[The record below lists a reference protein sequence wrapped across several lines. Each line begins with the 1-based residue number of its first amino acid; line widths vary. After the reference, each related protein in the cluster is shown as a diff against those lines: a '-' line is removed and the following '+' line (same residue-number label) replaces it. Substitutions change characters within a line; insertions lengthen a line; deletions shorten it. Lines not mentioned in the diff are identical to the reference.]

1 MFYLYKDEPVECL
14 NITSHEYDLYFYK
27 SSPKHR
33 WVPRYENQKEILLI
47 PQTEENL
54 NLEASSYKYNTFKTE
69 PFNHQKEF
77 LEYAKLH
84 DKMLLLDEPGLGK
97 TKQSLDLIVNRIQNN
112 QIQRA
117 LIVCGVSSLQYNWLN
132 EVKKHTNLGGYII
145 GTRAVG
151 KSGLQTRIGSGS
163 DKVADIKRIT
173 RIPAQV
179 FIINIEA
186 LRNTTIV
193 AELEACIKNNL
204 IQQIVF
210 DELHRC
216 KNHKAKQTE
225 GLLRL
230 NPRYKLGL
238 TGTPIINSPMDL
250 YPMMKWL
257 GRTVPPMSYFKTK
270 YCILGGFQNKEIVGY
285 RNTEE
290 LSRDIQAWSLRR
302 TKKECL
308 DLPEKTID
316 TIRVEL
322 LPSQISLYKEVQ
334 KDLRERREEIMAS
347 ASPMGQMIGLRKAT
361 SCPNMVL
368 AEYPIEAC
376 AKLELLLDMVDQIT
390 SSGQKVVIFTWFV
403 FTLEYL
409 NYVLHQHGYNPALV
423 YGALD
428 QETRDQN
435 VQAFQTIP
443 DCNIILGNYAT
454 MGTGINLTASS
465 HIIEYE
471 LPWTA
476 ADEEQAQDRCHRIG
490 QYNPVNITRL
500 ITKHT
505 IDEINEKIVDNKA
518 ALSAAVLSKEN
529 QRSLVDMVLNM
540 FL

>member
-1 MFYLYKDEPVECL
+1 MFYLYKEEPVECL
-14 NITSHEYDLYFYK
+14 NVTTHEYELYFYK

-33 WVPRYENQKEILLI
+33 WVPRYENQVEVPLI
-47 PQTEENL
+47 PQIEEDL
-54 NLEASSYKYNTFKTE
+54 NLLGSTYEYTTFKTK
-69 PFNHQKEF
+69 PFEHQLEF
-77 LEYAKLH
+77 IEYSKFH
-84 DKMLLLDEPGLGK
+84 NKMMLLDEPGLGK
-97 TKQSLDLIVNRIQNN
+97 TKQSLDLIVNRIQNK
-112 QIQRA
+112 QIERA
-117 LIVCGVSSLQYNWLN
+117 LIVCGVSNLQYNWLN
-132 EVKKHTNLGGYII
+132 EVKKHTDLGGYIL

-163 DKVADIKRIT
+163 DKVEDIKRIT
-173 RIPAQV
+173 KIPARV

-186 LRNTTIV
+186 LRNQAIV
-193 AELEACIKNNL
+193 AELERCIKDNL

-210 DELHRC
+210 DELHKC
-216 KNHKAKQTE
+216 KNPKAKQTE

-230 NPRYKLGL
+230 NPEYKLGL
-238 TGTPIINSPMDL
+238 TGTPIINSPLDL

-257 GRTVPPMSYFKTK
+257 GRRVPPMSYFKQK
-270 YCILGGFQNKEIVGY
+270 YCVLGGFQNKEIVGY

-302 TKKECL
+302 LKKECL
-308 DLPEKTID
+308 DLPEKTVE
-316 TIRVEL
+316 TIRLDL
-322 LPSQISLYKEVQ
+322 LPAQLSLYKEVQ

-347 ASPMGQMIGLRKAT
+347 ASPMGQMIGLRKAV

-376 AKLELLLDMVDQIT
+376 AKLELLLDMVEQIT
-390 SSGQKVVIFTWFV
+390 SSGNKVVIFTWFV

-409 NYVLHQHGYNPALV
+409 NYVLRQHGYNPALV
-423 YGALD
+423 YGTLD
-428 QETRDQN
+428 QETRDRN

-443 DCNIILGNYAT
+443 ECNIILGNYAT

-476 ADEEQAQDRCHRIG
+476 ADEVQAQDRCHRIG

-500 ITKHT
+500 ITNHT
-505 IDEINEKIVDNKA
+505 IDEINERIVDNKA
-518 ALSAAVLSKEN
+518 ALSDAVLSKEN
-529 QRSLVDMVLNM
+529 QKKLVNQLLDMKL
-540 FL
+540 